1 MPKGSFN
8 YSSFFSL
15 PTQGFASK
23 TTNRPQNSATSQPLL
38 TVNRLLEGSVEVG
51 TLRQVPAFGSTAP
64 HASRLVTVTQDMCLN
79 IYYAQSS
86 PSMPGLRRKSKKQ
99 DSFGI
104 NHSSP
109 GGADALTGGIVNRR
123 GNCCFKK
130 TNNNYRPSNSGI
142 NIRRDRSD
150 VKRRQLEWLPGTI
163 SLSIPERK
171 FLAWMPGKNAT
182 GKEGEEQ
189 T

>member
-23 TTNRPQNSATSQPLL
+23 KTNRPQNSATSQTLL

-51 TLRQVPAFGSTAP
+51 TLRQVPACGSMAP
-64 HASRLVTVTQDMCLN
+64 RTSRLVTVTQDMCLN
-79 IYYAQSS
+79 IYYAQSP
-86 PSMPGLRRKSKKQ
+86 PSTAGLRRKSKKQ

-130 TNNNYRPSNSGI
+130 LT
-142 NIRRDRSD
+142 
-150 VKRRQLEWLPGTI
+150 TI
-163 SLSIPERK
+163 IAP
-171 FLAWMPGKNAT
+171 
-182 GKEGEEQ
+182 Q
-189 T
+189 TQE